1 MAKFNMTGLHTH
13 IMPKLII
20 QRLSKEV
27 QPENNGLQMRK
38 LFSFVCLIYSTFG
51 VAASPLAW
59 DGAATDS
66 SAGFA
71 GPVCV
76 IGTTRSVFCGTALRA
91 AVMVSTP
98 SDDKDD

>member
-1 MAKFNMTGLHTH
+1 MTSLHTN
-13 IMPKLII
+13 IMAKLII

-38 LFSFVCLIYSTFG
+38 LFRFVCLIYSTFG
-51 VAASPLAW
+51 VAASDVW

-76 IGTTRSVFCGTALRA
+76 IGTTRSVFCGTVLRA